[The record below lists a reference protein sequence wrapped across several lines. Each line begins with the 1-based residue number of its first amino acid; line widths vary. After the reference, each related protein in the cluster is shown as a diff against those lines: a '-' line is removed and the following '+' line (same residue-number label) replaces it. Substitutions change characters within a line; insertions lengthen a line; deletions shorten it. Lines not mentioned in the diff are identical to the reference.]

1 MEDTDPAISRRQ
13 AVTLA
18 ALAAVVAAV
27 LAVVPG
33 SSGDAP
39 AGSLTVDR
47 GDGEAAVSYTIEGRE
62 HVVGRYDAMIAV
74 TVAMND
80 STRYH
85 CPLDAE
91 GRVRLGDLAGHRLHV
106 ALYEGGLGARLGS
119 CRNQIRRQ
127 DFEGRALDSVTYVP
141 RNG

>member
-1 MEDTDPAISRRQ
+1 MRLLGTEISRRLMLGLG
-13 AVTLA
+13 V
-18 ALAAVVAAV
+18 LAAVAVLAAV
-27 LAVVPG
+27 LVG
-33 SSGDAP
+33 TGGAP
-39 AGSLTVDR
+39 TGTVTVDR
-47 GDGEAAVSYTIEGRE
+47 GDGDAAITYAIEGRE